1 MRVYE
6 RASKKLLKDKNYISY
21 FLATAF
27 SMGSSNI
34 LQFTLALYIL
44 EITGSPLVYASIVS
58 IIIIPRVMLTPIS
71 GVLGDRLKRINI
83 MTTLNLFQVIIM
95 LFYAVYSD
103 ICRDISLVSVYA
115 LVVLLEVFYNTA
127 ESSILSEIIDKDLME
142 EAVTLSR
149 VDDGIVFVTTPVA
162 AAFVYN
168 EFGIAGTFILI
179 SALLIL
185 TLILTFCIG
194 TPHVAEIKK
203 EKEKGFKGYVKEFK
217 EGILEIK
224 KDKFTKIFV
233 FIAPLINFSF
243 SAVFSVVITYVF
255 LEILKISDY
264 VYGIYR
270 MATAGVSIVLP
281 FLILPVI
288 KKFKP
293 LTLLKYSAISISAI
307 LFLIGGCVYFGT
319 NGGNVFVTVCLI
331 TVLDCLI
338 ITSVMPLNIATQV
351 FFQKNIK
358 NEYKSRIMSVFSML
372 ALSSIPLGNMLY
384 GFLADI
390 LPAYACVFIAGLAV
404 FISYPMIVYMSRG
417 EEA

>member
-44 EITGSPLVYASIVS
+44 EITGSPLVYASILS
-58 IIIIPRVMLTPIS
+58 IIIIPRVMLTPVS
-71 GVLGDRLKRINI
+71 GVIGDRLKRINI
-83 MTTLNLFQVIIM
+83 MKTLNLLQVLIM
-95 LFYAVYSD
+95 IFYAVYSG
-103 ICRDISLVSVYA
+103 ICGDISLVSVYA
-115 LVVLLEVFYNTA
+115 LVIMLEMIEVFYNTA

-194 TPHVAEIKK
+194 TPYVAEIKK

-224 KDKFTKIFV
+224 KDK
-233 FIAPLINFSF
+233 FSF

-351 FFQKNIK
+351 FFQKNII

-372 ALSSIPLGNMLY
+372 ALSSIPLGNMFY

>member
-1 MRVYE
+1 
-6 RASKKLLKDKNYISY
+6 
-21 FLATAF
+21 
-27 SMGSSNI
+27 MGSSNI

-44 EITGSPLVYASIVS
+44 EITGSPLVYASILS

-83 MTTLNLFQVIIM
+83 MKTLNLFQVIIM

-115 LVVLLEVFYNTA
+115 LVVLLEMIEVFYNTA

-203 EKEKGFKGYVKEFK
+203 G
-217 EGILEIK
+217 
-224 KDKFTKIFV
+224 
-233 FIAPLINFSF
+233 
-243 SAVFSVVITYVF
+243 
-255 LEILKISDY
+255 
-264 VYGIYR
+264 
-270 MATAGVSIVLP
+270 
-281 FLILPVI
+281 
-288 KKFKP
+288 
-293 LTLLKYSAISISAI
+293 
-307 LFLIGGCVYFGT
+307 
-319 NGGNVFVTVCLI
+319 
-331 TVLDCLI
+331 
-338 ITSVMPLNIATQV
+338 
-351 FFQKNIK
+351 
-358 NEYKSRIMSVFSML
+358 
-372 ALSSIPLGNMLY
+372 ALRDM
-384 GFLADI
+384 
-390 LPAYACVFIAGLAV
+390 
-404 FISYPMIVYMSRG
+404 
-417 EEA
+417 